1 MKQQFL
7 AGLSRVRRSTVVML
21 LAGPVLAFY
30 LSQFILGG
38 WPWQYGLSLV
48 LANSICYGAIYY
60 LLCALTG
67 RVVLSF
73 VLIQL
78 IAGIWA
84 AANHFVSAF
93 RGTPVLPWD
102 FSALGTA
109 AAVAGSYSFVP
120 TWQMLVVVLILAAE
134 MVLLRR
140 RLFSRRP
147 AALWL
152 PRAAAACVGVLCVL
166 AARPG
171 VLSRLDVKTD
181 VWNPAKAY
189 RETGAL
195 ASFICNTAFMQVE
208 KPEGY
213 SAEAVQELLE
223 SQPELPVAG
232 DPPERP
238 NVIAIMNESWADFE
252 EWGNLSL

>member
-67 RVVLSF
+67 RVALSF

-109 AAVAGSYSFVP
+109 AALGVYLLLGFCGIPVFSGGTAGFAQLFSP
-120 TWQMLVVVLILAAE
+120 TGGFLIGFYVSAVLISLLKGKKNNFIRHCLICIFVGIPTVDFFGALFMCLIHNYSPLAALSGAILPFLFGD
-134 MVLLRR
+134 LL
-140 RLFSRRP
+140 
-147 AALWL
+147 
-152 PRAAAACVGVLCVL
+152 
-166 AARPG
+166 
-171 VLSRLDVKTD
+171 
-181 VWNPAKAY
+181 KAVV
-189 RETGAL
+189 GAL
-195 ASFICNTAFMQVE
+195 IGTSLNR
-208 KPEGY
+208 
-213 SAEAVQELLE
+213 LL
-223 SQPELPVAG
+223 AM
-232 DPPERP
+232 RR
-238 NVIAIMNESWADFE
+238 
-252 EWGNLSL
+252 